1 MRKQSLDLNQM
12 LLFTEVVNQG
22 SFTSAAETLGVSKSY
37 VSKRMSVLEEE
48 LGVELLRRTTRK
60 LYLTEE
66 GERFLEYGRRV
77 VETAEEGWRAVRN
90 RGVEV
95 AGHLR
100 ISAPVTYGQIFL
112 PSLIESFCA
121 RHPRVEI
128 DLMLANR
135 TVDLQAEN
143 FDLAFRITDS
153 PPTNYRLT
161 GLGVM
166 RDVVCGAPSLLKRLG
181 PIDTPRKCAEMPCL
195 LYLNPQRMSQWAFR
209 KSGKLEV
216 IDVTG
221 SSAYNQHSA
230 LLGPLIEGRG
240 LAKLPKYLVREHLED
255 GSLQIVLPD
264 YDCGSIPIY
273 LVHRELKEQPLRV
286 TEFVRAVR
294 AWARRDDAH

>member
-12 LLFTEVVNQG
+12 LLFTRVVDQG
-22 SFTSAAETLGVSKSY
+22 SFTSAAEVLGVSKSN
-37 VSKRMSVLEEE
+37 VSKKISALEEE

-66 GERFLEYGRRV
+66 GERYLEYARRA
-77 VETAEEGWRAVRN
+77 VETAEEGWRAVHN

-112 PSLIESFCA
+112 PSLIESFCE

-128 DLMLANR
+128 DLILANR
-135 TVDLQAEN
+135 TVDLQTEN

-153 PPTNYRLT
+153 PPSNYRLT

-166 RDVVCGAPSLLKRLG
+166 RDVVCGAPSLLRRLG
-181 PIDTPRKCAEMPCL
+181 PIDNPRKCAEVPCL
-195 LYLNPQRMSQWAFR
+195 LYLNPQRLAQWTFR
-209 KSGKLEV
+209 KSGRLEV

-221 SSAYNQHSA
+221 PSAYSQHAA
-230 LLGPLIEGRG
+230 LLGPLLEGRG
-240 LAKLPKYLVREHLED
+240 LAKLPKYLVRDDLEE
-255 GSLQIVLPD
+255 GRLELVLPD

-294 AWARRDDAH
+294 TWARRDDF